1 MFKLDTM
8 KKMYF
13 VMALIAACNAR
24 AQYTLTASSNPV
36 AGDVYKYCYMY
47 ETGVTGGSS
56 GTAQVWDYSGLVAYS
71 SGHETQTYAT
81 AASTPSASL
90 FPSAN
95 MASETDRSPGSFEY
109 YHISA
114 TERSLVGEI
123 KYSSNSSNGGS
134 LIIRYA
140 NPVVFSVLPFSYG
153 SSAVSNNFTGS
164 NTNSIGSLSYS
175 GVMTIKAEG
184 TGMLILPDGQVYYNV
199 LKIETVETYTLSGS
213 DTVVTTTVNEW
224 YSAASKF
231 PLLHVSSFIAGDGS
245 GTFVNN
251 VVKMNTGIDVGL
263 RESAHTKAEFSIYP
277 NPSQTEVFVDFET
290 SPEKSYSLDIIDMR
304 GRIVKQAAFRSVKN
318 GMQHH
323 RVDLSGLSAGTYF
336 AKLRGDGKEGSRQLI
351 IE

>member
-1 MFKLDTM
+1 M
-8 KKMYF
+8 KKIYF
-13 VMALIAACNAR
+13 IMAFIAACNAR
-24 AQYTLTASSNPV
+24 AQYTLTANSNPV
-36 AGDVYKYCYMY
+36 VGDVYQYCYMY
-47 ETGVTGGSS
+47 ATGVTGGSS
-56 GTAQVWDYSGLVAYS
+56 GAAQVWDYSDLVAYP
-71 SGHETQTYAT
+71 GRVTQTYTT

-114 TERSLVGEI
+114 TERSLAGKI
-123 KYSSNSSNGGS
+123 LYNSNSSTGGS

-140 NPVVFSVLPFSYG
+140 NPVVFSVLPLSYG

-164 NTNSIGSLSYS
+164 NTNSFGSLNYS
-175 GVMTIKAEG
+175 GAMTIKAEG
-184 TGMLILPDGQVYYNV
+184 TGLLILPDGQFYYNV
-199 LKIETVETYTLSGS
+199 LKIETVETYTLNGS

-231 PLLHVSSFIAGDGS
+231 PLLHVLSFMTGNGS
-245 GTFVNN
+245 GTFENTE
-251 VVKMNTGIDVGL
+251 VKMNTGVDVGL
-263 RESAHTKAEFSIYP
+263 RESADTKAEFSIYP

-290 SPEKSYSLDIIDMR
+290 SPEKSYSFDIVDIR
-304 GRIVKQAAFRSVKN
+304 GSIVKQAAFRSVKN

-336 AKLRGDGKEGSRQLI
+336 AKLYGDGKEGSRKLI

>member
-1 MFKLDTM
+1 M
-8 KKMYF
+8 KKYF
-13 VMALIAACNAR
+13 LAMLAIASVLGVR

-36 AGDVYKYCYMY
+36 VGDVYQYCYMY

-56 GTAQVWDYSGLVAYS
+56 GTAQLWDYSGLVAYP
-71 SGHETQTYAT
+71 SGRVTETYTT
-81 AASTPSASL
+81 VASTPSASL

-95 MASETDRSPGSFEY
+95 MASETDRYPGTFEY

-123 KYSSNSSNGGS
+123 LTGS
-134 LIIRYA
+134 LIVRYA

-164 NTNSIGSLSYS
+164 NTNSAGSVHYS
-175 GVMTIKAEG
+175 GAMTIKAEG
-184 TGMLILPDGQVYYNV
+184 TGMLLLPDGQIYSNV
-199 LKIETVETYTLSGS
+199 LKIETVETYTLTGS
-213 DTVVTTTVNEW
+213 DTVSTTTVDEW

-231 PLLHVSSFIAGDGS
+231 PLLRVLSDIKGNGA
-245 GTFVNN
+245 GTFFVNTL
-251 VVKMNTGIDVGL
+251 VTINTGIDVGL
-263 RESAHTKAEFSIYP
+263 RESADTKAEFSIYP

-290 SPEKSYSLDIIDMR
+290 SPEKSYSLDIIDIR
-304 GRIVKQAAFRSVKN
+304 GSIVKQEAFRSVRN
-318 GMQHH
+318 GMQHN

-336 AKLRGDGKEGSRQLI
+336 VKLCGDSREGVRKLV